1 MLMGSAITAVVI
13 FGLVYLFIIRGRP
26 SPVIMVLIG
35 ASLLVIVGVITSGEA
50 LQHIDLNV
58 ILLLASMMVIAD
70 VMGRTGVFDWLA
82 YKGVKITK
90 GKGFALMTM
99 LMVATAIVSAF
110 IDNVTTVVLIFPITL
125 ALCRTLSLNPVPF
138 LLGEIFASNIGG
150 AATIVGDP
158 PNIIVASVGDIEFL
172 TFLINIAP
180 VSILS
185 MVVLIGLMWVWFR
198 KEVRV
203 PAKTRDPA
211 LRGVPDD
218 LIKDPKALWRCLVVF
233 FLTTVG
239 FLLHHLIHVEVAFI
253 AMGGAAL
260 MMLVAKASPGDVL
273 HKVEWPTLGFVV
285 GLFILVGG
293 LVETGV
299 ISRVQDMMVQVSG
312 GNENILA
319 AILIWGGGIASGVVD
334 NIPYTAAASEVVHGL
349 TASSGEEGVNPL
361 WWALVLGADFGGN
374 STIIGASANLIV
386 VNLARNAGYP
396 ISFVKFFKYGIV
408 VSAATMLVA
417 TAYVLLRYY
426 S

>member
-1 MLMGSAITAVVI
+1 MLMGSAIAAVVI
-13 FGLVYLFIIRGRP
+13 FGLAYVFIIRGRP
-26 SPVIMVLIG
+26 SPVVMVLIG

-58 ILLLASMMVIAD
+58 ILLLAAMMVMAD
-70 VMGRTGVFDWLA
+70 IMGRTGVFDWLA

-90 GKGFALMTM
+90 GKGFALMTL
-99 LMVATAIVSAF
+99 LMIATAIVSAF

-125 ALCRTLSLNPVPF
+125 ALCRTLALNPVPF

-150 AATIVGDP
+150 TATIVGDP
-158 PNIIVASVGDIEFL
+158 PNIIAASVGHIDFL
-172 TFLINIAP
+172 TFLINIVP
-180 VSILS
+180 VSILG
-185 MVVLIGLMWVWFR
+185 MVVLIGLMWFWFR

-203 PAKTRDPA
+203 PAKIRNPA
-211 LRGVPDD
+211 LRGIPDD
-218 LIKDPKALWRCLVVF
+218 LIKDPKMLWRCLVVF

-260 MMLVAKASPGDVL
+260 MMLVAKADPGDVL
-273 HKVEWPTLGFVV
+273 HKVEWPTLGLFV

-299 ISRVQDMMVQVSG
+299 ISRVQDIMVQISG
-312 GNENILA
+312 GNDNILA
-319 AILIWGGGIASGVVD
+319 IILIWGGGLASGIVD

-349 TASSGEEGVNPL
+349 TASSGPEGVNPL

-374 STIIGASANLIV
+374 STIVGASANLIV
-386 VNLARNAGYP
+386 VNLARKAGHP
-396 ISFVKFFKYGIV
+396 ISVGRFFKYGSV
-408 VSAATMLVA
+408 VSVATLIIS
-417 TAYVLLRYY
+417 TAYVLLLYY